1 MARSW
6 NARLTSAVA
15 GVVVVSLASVGLTA
29 VPAAAATGDERE
41 NLQMVQSVQAP
52 RFAVAPDQIPVRDSV
67 VGRGIPL
74 GDDPAQRID
83 LGSLARAHSS
93 ALVRVTVQEPSADAT
108 VRTAGTTDVLFAPAG
123 VTTSTTL
130 LLPVTGGEISLSA
143 DRADVPVRV
152 EALAFMGGLEN
163 SPGATIALAE
173 PVLRADTTV
182 SHGGAQLS
190 TTRIWFGV
198 TGDGGVSTE
207 ARSVY
212 VSLDVTVATDDVLF
226 LGDGQQLALPA
237 GRSIVTTVV
246 DADVQG
252 GVSAALR
259 SGTGDLRASVLGWVV
274 EAVEGAS
281 KANFRGSY
289 VLSTENRAPV
299 SGRATPDAPLSLDAA
314 DHGDIDYALVLVSAT
329 AGTRADTTT
338 LAWEHPLSGR
348 ASGVAVDRE
357 AASAPQLALVPVDQ
371 DEASVAPRRGAA
383 TLTVQTL
390 GGFLGDPEQEQG
402 GEAATITITAPRD
415 LDSLDI
421 SNTGFFRIEGVV
433 TAGPNAVDR
442 VEISSPS
449 VGFIAN
455 AELDYDGEKITWSLR
470 TLAPEDG
477 DFTYVARV
485 FDRADPTRARDEDEV
500 RITLDVADADDEV
513 VSPDVRTYNL
523 DPANPEFRAIDENT
537 VAFVSRPDLE
547 PGQILVSGPVVGAES
562 GLFARVSHL
571 DVIDGEWV
579 VSLTDAELNDAFF
592 QTDIDETIEY
602 GEDSPIQVTDLLAT
616 AADPDTLIEGTYAPV
631 SADGTVGPEVSVDD
645 YEIAQGSSAMT
656 AGTNAELR
664 TGEDVDLTLG
674 ADDFDIDP
682 ADFETQCRP
691 AGSDGQEPVGEEIDE
706 NGEWHPTGNLTA
718 SPSTACPSSRLGIDL
733 HGTWSTGLDANIL
746 FGLENGKAKVIN
758 ATHLEPW
765 EFEAA
770 QARQLDTRAAIGI
783 TAGGEVTLS
792 LDFVLKVK
800 MDLKWAVWKS
810 KITIVEFTN
819 VVTST
824 FKANASL
831 RAFFEAEG
839 KLNFRLDVAEV
850 ALPTSVFVVLG
861 VPIAITNRLNFAIA
875 VTGKLKA
882 EVAIP
887 AVGLERVDRFGFT
900 YSSAKGIERVKNDT
914 PTKYVTPSLKT
925 LGSST
930 KISLEGGIAVGPE
943 GTYRS
948 RIYSFAGPD
957 LGVSAQ
963 AGVEGKAATTLLPP
977 REVEAEVQVYL
988 AIGITGQVKL
998 TLLKWDLV
1006 NLKLFAIGVRLNLF
1020 TKKWKFTL

>member
-1 MARSW
+1 MARFW

-15 GVVVVSLASVGLTA
+15 GVAVLSLAGVGLTA
-29 VPAAAATGDERE
+29 IPAAAATGDELE

-52 RFAVAPDQIPVRDSV
+52 SFTVAHEQVPARDSLL
-67 VGRGIPL
+67 GRGIPL
-74 GDDPAQRID
+74 SDDPAQRID
-83 LGSLARAHSS
+83 LGATARTHS
-93 ALVRVTVQEPSADAT
+93 AVLVRVTVPEPSVDAT
-108 VRTAGTTDVLFAPAG
+108 VRTAGATDVLFARAG

-130 LLPVTGGEISLSA
+130 LLPLTDGEISLFA
-143 DRADVPVRV
+143 DGADVPVRV

-163 SPGATIALAE
+163 SPGATIALAQ
-173 PVLRADTTV
+173 PVVRADTATAL
-182 SHGGAQLS
+182 GGSRLS
-190 TTRIWFGV
+190 TTPIWFGL

-212 VSLDVTVATDDVLF
+212 VTLDITVPEADVLL
-226 LGDGQQLALPA
+226 LGDGQELALPA
-237 GRSIVTTVV
+237 GRSIITTII
-246 DADVQG
+246 DADMQG
-252 GVSAALR
+252 GASATLR
-259 SGTGDLRASVLGWVV
+259 SGTGALRASVLGWVV
-274 EAVEGAS
+274 EAAEGAA

-289 VLSTENRAPV
+289 VLSTEHRAPV
-299 SGRATPDAPLSLDAA
+299 SGRATPDAPLALDVAE
-314 DHGDIDYALVLVSAT
+314 HGDVNYALVLVSAT
-329 AGTRADTTT
+329 AGMRTDTTT

-348 ASGVAVDRE
+348 ASGIAVDRR

-371 DEASVAPRRGAA
+371 DEAAVAPRRGAA
-383 TLTVQTL
+383 MVTAQTL
-390 GGFLGDPEQEQG
+390 GGFLGDPDHAYDG
-402 GEAATITITAPRD
+402 DAATIRITAPRD

-421 SNTGFFRIEGVV
+421 SNTGFFRLEGVV

-455 AELDYDGEKITWSLR
+455 AELDYDGEQITWSLR

-485 FDRADPTRARDEDEV
+485 FDRADPAMVRDEDDV
-500 RITLDVADADDEV
+500 QITLDVADADDEV

-523 DPANPEFRAIDENT
+523 DPAKPEFRAIDEHT
-537 VAFVSRPDLE
+537 VAFASRPDLE
-547 PGQILVSGPVVGAES
+547 PGQILVSGPAAGAES

-571 DVIDGEWV
+571 DVIAGEWV
-579 VSLTDAELNDAFF
+579 VSLEDAELNDAFF

-602 GEDSPIQVTDLLAT
+602 DEDSPIRVTDLLANT
-616 AADPDTLIEGTYAPV
+616 DDPDSLIEGTYAPV
-631 SADGTVGPEVSVDD
+631 GADGVVGPEASVDD
-645 YEIAQGSSAMT
+645 YDIAQGGAAMT

-664 TGEDVDLTLG
+664 TGDDVDLTLG

-682 ADFETQCRP
+682 AEFETQCRQ
-691 AGSDGQEPVGEEIDE
+691 AGSDGQEPVGDEIDE
-706 NGEWHPTGNLTA
+706 NGEWHPTVNLTA
-718 SPSTACPSSRLGIDL
+718 SPSTACPSSHLGIDM

-746 FGLENGKAKVIN
+746 FGIENGKPKVIN

-765 EFEAA
+765 EFDAA

-783 TAGGEVTLS
+783 TAAGEITLS

-810 KITIVEFTN
+810 KIKIVEFTN

-824 FKANASL
+824 FKASASL

-850 ALPTSVFVVLG
+850 ALPTSIFVVLG

-875 VTGKLKA
+875 VTGQLKA

-900 YSSAKGIERVKNDT
+900 YSSARGIERVKNDI
-914 PTKYVTPSLKT
+914 PTKYVTPSLQK

-930 KISLEGGIAVGPE
+930 TITLAGGIAVGPE

-963 AGVEGKAATTLLPP
+963 AGVEGRAATSLLPP
-977 REVEAEVQVYL
+977 YEVDAEAQVYL
-988 AIGITGQVKL
+988 ALGVTGQVKL
-998 TLLKWDLV
+998 TLLKWDLI